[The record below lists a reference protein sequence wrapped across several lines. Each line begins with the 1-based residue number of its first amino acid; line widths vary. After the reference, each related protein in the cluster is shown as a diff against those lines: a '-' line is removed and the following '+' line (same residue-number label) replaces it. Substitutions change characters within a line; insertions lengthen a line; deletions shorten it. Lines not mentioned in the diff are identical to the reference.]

1 MPDNKIPK
9 VTKGCIDKNHRCM
22 SCYENKKY
30 YEKRGLP
37 RNIQFQIVRM
47 LKVKEF
53 TVEELSLMLNY
64 PAEIIQKTL
73 DTMIKSGLI
82 SIEDKEVKP

>member
-1 MPDNKIPK
+1 
-9 VTKGCIDKNHRCM
+9 M